1 MSVQEWQTGINQK
14 LEPFLQEKE
23 SLKDEEVAQLGKKD
37 PEAYP
42 WIIWTAYV
50 SCSFSLMYF
59 SRSNNVWFFVELNLN
74 YEKIEFI
81 ILLCVKF
88 ERTMNHESHT
98 LVCVLCWA
106 STRYLKFTYFE
117 NVFFSSC
124 NGYFCCSCCCCCL
137 LVLQNERK
145 RLFFFFIEKYWNSTE
160 TDSRYLKRTISRPG
174 LINSPIPS
182 SKDMPWN

>member
-42 WIIWTAYV
+42 WIIWTACV